1 MLGAAPA
8 CWAPCWCVEEVLVDP
23 PASGTCLRVEMCTLD
38 SGVRPWDTGDQPYHP
53 GHMSLSEPLFCSPER
68 GTSRSCRAI
77 RRMKALLETVGGSQ
91 GHKAD
96 KSGI

>member
-1 MLGAAPA
+1 M
-8 CWAPCWCVEEVLVDP
+8 
-23 PASGTCLRVEMCTLD
+23 SKKVEMFILD
-38 SGVRPWDTGDQPYHP
+38 SGVRPWDTGDQPYNP
-53 GHMSLSEPLFCSPER
+53 GHMSLSEPLLCSPETD
-68 GTSRSCRAI
+68 TSRSSRAI